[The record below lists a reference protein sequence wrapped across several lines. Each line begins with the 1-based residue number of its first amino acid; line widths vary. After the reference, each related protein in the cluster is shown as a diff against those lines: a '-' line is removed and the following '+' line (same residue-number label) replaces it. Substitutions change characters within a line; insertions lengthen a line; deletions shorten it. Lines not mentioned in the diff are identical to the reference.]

1 MKKVLITGVSV
12 IDFIFQ
18 IDAIPNNYEKYR
30 ANDASISG
38 GGVAANAAVAIAR
51 LNGKPSLVSRI
62 GNDEIGLM
70 IKNGLIKENVNLDN
84 LTTFN
89 GHKSSFS
96 SVYINKNGDRQVMNY
111 RDNTLPVDASMIA
124 NIKEHDAYLV
134 DSRWKEGALETLK
147 LAKKNCAPGIVDAE
161 ETVTKEIIKE
171 ASHIA
176 FSMNGLKVF
185 TKIKN
190 KFEALKSVKNISS
203 AWTCVTDG
211 ENGVYYLK
219 DNKLEH
225 IPTKIITVKD
235 TLGAG
240 DVWHGAF
247 ALSLAEGN
255 DEVNAIKFA
264 SCAATLKCKFFG
276 GRDGFPNRQQVDQF
290 LMEYK

>member
-84 LTTFN
+84 LATFN

-203 AWTCVTDG
+203 AWACVTDG
-211 ENGVYYLK
+211 ENGVHYLK